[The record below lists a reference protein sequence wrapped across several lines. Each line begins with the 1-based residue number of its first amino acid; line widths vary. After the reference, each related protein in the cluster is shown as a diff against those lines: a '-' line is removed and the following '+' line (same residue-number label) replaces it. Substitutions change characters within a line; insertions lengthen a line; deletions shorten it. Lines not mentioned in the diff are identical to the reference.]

1 MIGQLILMDHELVTG
16 FLGMEWSYGQPKT
29 ILAAK
34 LVSSKQKNILTC
46 IETLGHIKQ
55 TKWDQTRCWYRI
67 LFID

>member
-1 MIGQLILMDHELVTG
+1 MVLRGVYDHKPNIEGL
-16 FLGMEWSYGQPKT
+16 T
-29 ILAAK
+29 IIK
-34 LVSSKQKNILTC
+34 LVSGKQKNILTC